1 MTGPG
6 DGRTPV
12 HSPRTIVH
20 LVRHGEVHN
29 PAKILYGRLSGYRL
43 SDRGRAQAEAT
54 ARSFAGHDVAYL
66 ACSPLQR
73 TRETSEPMTAVTG
86 LDPVIDPDVLEA
98 GNSFEGLHVRGWDSD
113 LWNPRYWPRLRRPS
127 VPSWGEPYEEIADR
141 MFTAIHRAREAAEGR
156 EAVIVTHQLCV
167 VAAARRARDLPL
179 AHNPADRQCDLSSV
193 TSLVFLGDTIVDV
206 RYTEPAAHL

>member
-29 PAKILYGRLSGYRL
+29 PTKILYGRLSGYRL

-86 LDPVIDPDVLEA
+86 LDPIIDPDVLEA

>member
-86 LDPVIDPDVLEA
+86 LDPIIDPDVLEA

-141 MFTAIHRAREAAEGR
+141 MFTAIHRAREAAGGR

-193 TSLVFLGDTIVDV
+193 TSLVFLGDTIVEV
-206 RYTEPAAHL
+206 RYAEPAAHL

>member
-1 MTGPG
+1 MSNTVAS
-6 DGRTPV
+6 PV
-12 HSPRTIVH
+12 ARHSPRTIVH

-29 PAKILYGRLSGYRL
+29 PAKILYGRLPGYRL
-43 SDRGRAQAEAT
+43 SERGRAQADAT
-54 ARSFAGHDVAYL
+54 AGSFTGHDVAYL

-73 TRETSEPMTAVTG
+73 TRETSEPITRVTG
-86 LDPVIDPDVLEA
+86 LAPVIDADVLEA

-113 LWNPRYWPRLRRPS
+113 LWNPRYWPRLVRPG
-127 VPSWGEPYEEIADR
+127 VPSWGEPYSEIADR
-141 MFTAIHRAREAAEGR
+141 MFRAIDRARVAAEGR
-156 EAVIVTHQLCV
+156 EAVLVTHQLCV

-206 RYTEPAAHL
+206 RYSEPAAGL

>member
-29 PAKILYGRLSGYRL
+29 PTKILYGRLSGYRL

>member
-1 MTGPG
+1 M
-6 DGRTPV
+6 

-29 PAKILYGRLSGYRL
+29 PTKILYGRLSGYRL

-193 TSLVFLGDTIVDV
+193 TSLVFLGDTIVEV
-206 RYTEPAAHL
+206 RYAEPAAHL